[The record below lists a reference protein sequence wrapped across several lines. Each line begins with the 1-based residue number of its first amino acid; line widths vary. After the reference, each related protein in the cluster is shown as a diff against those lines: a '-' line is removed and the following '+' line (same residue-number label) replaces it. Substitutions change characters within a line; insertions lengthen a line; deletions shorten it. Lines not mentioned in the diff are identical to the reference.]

1 MKKPTK
7 AGGPTRPAKGASARA
22 GKRPRSVIARQRQRE
37 RLRQRA
43 FVVGAV
49 ALALL
54 LVAGVAGWYVYQ
66 EQRPEPS
73 AAPPPAGADAGGVKV
88 GTGPVTVDVY
98 LDFMCPHCK
107 DFEESA
113 ATTLDTLASSGSAT
127 VVYHPL
133 AFLDRYSTTRY
144 STRSAAA
151 AGCAADAG
159 KFVEYAKVLYANQP
173 PENSAGLD
181 DDKLIELAGTVGIDT
196 GTFGQCVRDGT
207 HASWVD
213 GVTEAATKRDVTGT
227 PTVLVNGKD
236 VDPTP
241 EAIDAAVKAA

>member
-1 MKKPTK
+1 VSTTKKPARAANT
-7 AGGPTRPAKGASARA
+7 APAKKA

-37 RLRQRA
+37 KLRQRG

-54 LVAGVAGWYVYQ
+54 LIAGVAGWYVY
-66 EQRPEPS
+66 ESQRPEPS
-73 AAPPPAGADAGGVKV
+73 AAPPPASADAGGVKV

-98 LDFMCPHCK
+98 LDYMCPHCK

-113 ATTLDTLASSGSAT
+113 AATLGTLVSSNAAT

-133 AFLDRYSTTRY
+133 AFLDRFSTTEY

-159 KFVEYAKVLYANQP
+159 KFVEYSKVLYANQP

-181 DDKLIELAGTVGIDT
+181 DNKLIELAGTAGIDT
-196 GTFGQCVRDGT
+196 GTFGQCVRDGKHT
-207 HASWVD
+207 SWVD
-213 GVTEAATKRDVTGT
+213 GVTEEATKRGVNGT
-227 PTVLVNGKD
+227 PTVLVNGKK
-236 VDPTP
+236 VEATP
-241 EAIDAAVKAA
+241 DAINAAVSAA

>member
-1 MKKPTK
+1 
-7 AGGPTRPAKGASARA
+7 
-22 GKRPRSVIARQRQRE
+22 V
-37 RLRQRA
+37 RQRA

-54 LVAGVAGWYVYQ
+54 LVAGVGGWYAYQ
-66 EQRPEPS
+66 QQRPEPS
-73 AAPPPAGADAGGVKV
+73 AAAPPAGADAGGVKV

-107 DFEESA
+107 DFEDDA
-113 ATTLDTLASSGSAT
+113 AATLDTLVSSNSAT

-133 AFLDRYSTTRY
+133 AFLDRYSTTKY

-181 DDKLIELAGTVGIDT
+181 DAKLIELAGTAGIDT
-196 GTFGQCVRDGT
+196 GTFGRCVRDGT
-207 HASWVD
+207 HTSWVG
-213 GVTEAATKRDVTGT
+213 GVTEAATKRGVTGT

-241 EAIDAAVKAA
+241 DAIDAAVQAA